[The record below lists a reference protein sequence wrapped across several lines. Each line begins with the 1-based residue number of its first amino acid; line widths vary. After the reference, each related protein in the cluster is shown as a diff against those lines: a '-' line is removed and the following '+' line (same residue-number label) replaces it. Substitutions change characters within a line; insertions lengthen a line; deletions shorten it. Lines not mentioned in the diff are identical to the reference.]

1 MDAFRFSRIGISE
14 ELICNDLHIVVL
26 GFVLKIFSINFIKEI
41 IILIYDFNFYIKYIF
56 RFNNLRN
63 K

>member
-26 GFVLKIFSINFIKEI
+26 GLVLKIFSINFIKEI
-41 IILIYDFNFYIKYIF
+41 IILMILISILNIF
-56 RFNNLRN
+56 LDLII
-63 K
+63 

>member
-41 IILIYDFNFYIKYIF
+41 IILMILISILNIF
-56 RFNNLRN
+56 LDLII
-63 K
+63 